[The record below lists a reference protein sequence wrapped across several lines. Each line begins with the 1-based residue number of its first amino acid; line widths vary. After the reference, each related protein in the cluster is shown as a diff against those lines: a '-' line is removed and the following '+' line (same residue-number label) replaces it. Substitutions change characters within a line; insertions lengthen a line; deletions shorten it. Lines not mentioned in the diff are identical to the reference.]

1 MVVVAAVC
9 SFQRRT
15 TFPFLDARVAN
26 IALSRKHRELF
37 QSDQEN
43 RAGWKLR
50 VSCATIETGFHK
62 SKQSANQ
69 NEPAKAEHLLLQ
81 EKHE

>member
-1 MVVVAAVC
+1 V
-9 SFQRRT
+9 S
-15 TFPFLDARVAN
+15 
-26 IALSRKHRELF
+26 S

-43 RAGWKLR
+43 RTGWSAP
-50 VSCATIETGFHK
+50 VTCATIETGFYK

-69 NEPAKAEHLLLQ
+69 NEPAQVEHLLLQ